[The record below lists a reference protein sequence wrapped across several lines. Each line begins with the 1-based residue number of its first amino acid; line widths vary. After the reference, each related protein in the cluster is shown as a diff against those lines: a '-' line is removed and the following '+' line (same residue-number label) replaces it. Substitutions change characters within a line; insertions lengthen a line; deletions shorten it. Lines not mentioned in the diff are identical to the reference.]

1 MSRAGDR
8 ARSEGFTL
16 IELLVVIS
24 IMAALIGLALP
35 AFDRVMPG
43 ASLRSEASDVAGLLR
58 EARSRAIRD
67 DASLAV
73 TLDIGD
79 RTISIPGR
87 RHRLPERIGVT
98 LLTGSSEITRGGG
111 RILFHGDGTS
121 TGGRL
126 RLIADENHVDVLV
139 DWLTG
144 RIAVAD

>member
-1 MSRAGDR
+1 MSRAGES
-8 ARSEGFTL
+8 AAEAGFTL

-24 IMAALIGLALP
+24 IMAVLVGLALP
-35 AFDRVMPG
+35 AFDRVLPG
-43 ASLRSEASDVAGLLR
+43 ASLRSEVTEMAGMLR

-67 DASLAV
+67 DSTYAV

-79 RTISIPGR
+79 RTLSMPGR
-87 RHRLPERIGVT
+87 RHRLPERFGMT
-98 LLTGSSEITRGGG
+98 LLTGATEITRGGG

-126 RLIADENHVDVLV
+126 RLIADGKHVDILV

-144 RIAVAD
+144 RIAVAL

>member
-1 MSRAGDR
+1 MSRAGEAAD
-8 ARSEGFTL
+8 AAGFTL

-24 IMAALIGLALP
+24 ILAALVGLALP

-43 ASLRSEASDVAGLLR
+43 ASLRSEAAELAGMMR

-79 RTISIPGR
+79 RTLSIPGR
-87 RHRLPERIGVT
+87 RHRLPGHIGVT
-98 LLTGSSEITRGGG
+98 LLTGSTEITRGGG

-126 RLIADENHVDVLV
+126 RLIADEEHADILV
-139 DWLTG
+139 DWITG
-144 RIAVAD
+144 RVAVAR